1 MKKPK
6 KIGWHRP
13 GRRSENYGI
22 SFSHDHDY
30 RTYSSTNFSGTGPK
44 NYQRSDHSIYDEV
57 CELLKWDPEV
67 DASEIEVSVRSG
79 VVFLKGNVDSRH
91 AKRKAE
97 IILDHVRGIL
107 DVQNHIY
114 VKSQLDVN
122 SKKTIAR
129 GDDGLFSQ
137 EISPQ

>member
-1 MKKPK
+1 MEKPNK
-6 KIGWHRP
+6 FGWYRP
-13 GRRSENYGI
+13 GMKSENYGI
-22 SFSHDHDY
+22 SYSHDHDY
-30 RTYSSTNFSGTGPK
+30 RTYSNTNYSGIGPN
-44 NYQRSDHSIYDEV
+44 NYQRSDHSIYEEV

-67 DASEIEVSVRSG
+67 DARGIEVSVRGG
-79 VVFLKGNVDSRH
+79 VVFLEGNVDSRH
-91 AKRKAE
+91 AKRRAE

-114 VKSQLDVN
+114 IKPQLDIN
-122 SKKTIAR
+122 SKKIIAR